1 MTGFVFRRVREVAFK
16 AALLIFILMVLG
28 VGIIYPIR
36 NVVVDVFADDP
47 NTLNETA
54 LFLQILLPML
64 PFFGLFINAMS
75 AGRGSGHTMFPTT
88 VGIMRLWGIR
98 LALGYFLALAFGM
111 GSLGVWLAISLSN
124 VVGGL
129 ISILWI
135 RYGNW
140 TEAVL
145 NKNPA

>member
-1 MTGFVFRRVREVAFK
+1 
-16 AALLIFILMVLG
+16 
-28 VGIIYPIR
+28 
-36 NVVVDVFADDP
+36 
-47 NTLNETA
+47 
-54 LFLQILLPML
+54 
-64 PFFGLFINAMS
+64 
-75 AGRGSGHTMFPTT
+75 MFPTT